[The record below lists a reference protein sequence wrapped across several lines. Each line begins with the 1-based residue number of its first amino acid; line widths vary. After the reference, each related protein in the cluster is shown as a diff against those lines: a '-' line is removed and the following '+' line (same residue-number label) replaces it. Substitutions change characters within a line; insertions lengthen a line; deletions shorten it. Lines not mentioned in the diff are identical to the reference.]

1 MDTEAESQKRLIN
14 VLFCPSLGQIALK
27 CGCIQAMPAIAAYE
41 SWKPM
46 LEMSSGFKVRCIMS
60 EDASVVFRSG
70 FRCSRMPVSRM
81 IMKIRALII
90 DAPAPVAKEYMV
102 HTLMHSRDRKVFAF
116 RELPAASDSFDMIR

>member
-1 MDTEAESQKRLIN
+1 MDTEAESHRCLSS
-14 VLFCPSLGQIALK
+14 VSFFPSFGHIALS

-70 FRCSRMPVSRM
+70 LRCSRMPVSRM
-81 IMKIRALII
+81 IMKMRALII

-116 RELPAASDSFDMIR
+116 RELPAAPDSFDMIR